1 MVLRFLGESVT
12 DSNGLAVL
20 PDGYTGTGAG
30 LVDIIAQ
37 TTIDESTVV
46 SEPYEVIDAI
56 FRDIGDTDNSSN
68 WSLSSVGY
76 TQSNDAVT
84 LNNATGSTKWC
95 IPKVNGSNISLDT
108 TKDYCIEIDIKNV
121 NCTDLRII
129 LQNTSVYLHSYV
141 STSDFTHIKIYSSKS
156 EGKTYYI
163 IDGTTRSVNNGTTDT
178 SISLRIANGEGYMF
192 KNFCIYP
199 I

>member
-1 MVLRFLGESVT
+1 M
-12 DSNGLAVL
+12 
-20 PDGYTGTGAG
+20 
-30 LVDIIAQ
+30 DIIAK
-37 TTIDESTVV
+37 TTIDEQSVV
-46 SEPYEVIDAI
+46 SQPYEVIDAI